1 MKFDIKD
8 KKKNPLMKRDE
19 AIVSID
25 HAGKATPNRLL
36 VLSEI
41 AKLVKNKPENIII
54 NRITTPGGSTVSE
67 VKAFSY
73 SKKND
78 IPEWRLKKM
87 EQRASKKK
95 DKEEPKPSS
104 EDKPA
109 PEGEPKPEGEAAQ
122 ESAQEK
128 PEQEE
133 SKESGQAGEK
143 PEEASQEGEK
153 PAEEKKEEKPSEDA
167 GKPAESPEEG
177 KPSPEDKEK
186 KEGS

>member
-19 AIVSID
+19 VIVSID

-67 VKAFSY
+67 VKVFSY
-73 SKKND
+73 SKKDD

-95 DKEEPKPSS
+95 GKEEP
-104 EDKPA
+104 KPA
-109 PEGEPKPEGEAAQ
+109 PEGEPKPEGEVAQ
-122 ESAQEK
+122 EPAQEK